1 MWLNW
6 STFSTILYLSHY
18 KKNKKF
24 LFPTEDEVI
33 LTSYEEET
41 YEEINTE
48 SESQTRIIKPERF
61 EDAKIAAKFMM
72 DGFLNVVVDLSYIVT
87 EENGKRV
94 AERIIDFLFGV
105 SLKNKFSVLNRLN
118 FGTYEYISR
127 IGTSIN
133 RVMSLVK

>member
-1 MWLNW
+1 MV
-6 STFSTILYLSHY
+6 TT

-33 LTSYEEET
+33 LTSYEEEET
-41 YEEINTE
+41 YEEVSNE

-61 EDAKIAAKFMM
+61 EDAKIAAKLMM

-87 EENGKRV
+87 EENGKRI

-105 SLKNKFSVLNRLN
+105 SLPLNLYVARVNETTFIFSKEHLN
-118 FGTYEYISR
+118 G
-127 IGTSIN
+127 
-133 RVMSLVK
+133 